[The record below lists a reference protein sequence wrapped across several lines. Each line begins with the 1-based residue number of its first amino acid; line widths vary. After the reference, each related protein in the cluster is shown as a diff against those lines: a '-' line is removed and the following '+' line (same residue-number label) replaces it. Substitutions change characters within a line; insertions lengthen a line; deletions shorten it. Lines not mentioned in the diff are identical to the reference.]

1 MKLNKLVLGLCMMF
15 ILVITIIGAS
25 ASELELNESKNDTI
39 IIEDEVILNES
50 KLINYTDP
58 TERILR
64 FPIKTNNPLDSKSY
78 IITLTGNEINYDVEV
93 HTLTNGKVLFKIM
106 SPILSDY
113 ETIEEDDIGKIIKEK
128 QLVYE
133 QRKDELKYHVADQH
147 IWEEVKQ
154 LLESKDLN
162 NEELKYINDQ
172 LEILDRNQKYDEI
185 HTVPKEI
192 LMYDALKLRTDNVV
206 DYVNK
211 TESTERIIYQFIVDP
226 NEITNFKFGEAT
238 GTVNLTRD
246 IIAYWKLDETSG
258 TVAED
263 SVAGTYNGT
272 IEGATINQVGKIN
285 KSYDF
290 DGSNDYL
297 IHQKTDSYD
306 DFIQAALGG
315 TWVGGFEETV
325 TASLDTGGVLTLDSG
340 TWADYPNF
348 HEGDYIYFTASTNT
362 DVLGYI
368 HDITSDDMT
377 IYDIEDYEEVK

>member
-93 HTLTNGKVLFKIM
+93 YTLTNGKVLFKIM

-258 TVAED
+258 TTFTDEVGSND
-263 SVAGTYNGT
+263 GTGDNERISGT
-272 IEGATINQVGKIN
+272 AGKIN
-285 KSYDF
+285 N
-290 DGSNDYL
+290 G
-297 IHQKTDSYD
+297 
-306 DFIQAALGG
+306 AAFTQLHMPYAAGRQ
-315 TWVGGFEETV
+315 VAE
-325 TASLDTGGVLTLDSG
+325 AQRK
-340 TWADYPNF
+340 F
-348 HEGDYIYFTASTNT
+348 HERICPSA
-362 DVLGYI
+362 V
-368 HDITSDDMT
+368 TSDCR
-377 IYDIEDYEEVK
+377 